1 VNIDERGVVTA
12 LKTGVSVIRAD
23 LDEFSSEMT
32 VQVVDAKLTNIYFD
46 LPHKV
51 IAKGLSFQAKAYGEY
66 TDKQTRDISHLVEWD
81 STDCSVVMPGTNG
94 IFTAQDEG
102 DADIYA
108 VFCLKKKK
116 TPTSKQPRSGAGLL
130 FLPPPGK
137 LMLDPRSL

>member
-1 VNIDERGVVTA
+1 ERGVITA

-46 LPHKV
+46 LPHKA

-81 STDCSVVMPGTNG
+81 STDCSVVMPSING

-108 VFCLKKKK
+108 ELDGLTSTHGSITV
-116 TPTSKQPRSGAGLL
+116 TPAVL
-130 FLPPPGK
+130 
-137 LMLDPRSL
+137 